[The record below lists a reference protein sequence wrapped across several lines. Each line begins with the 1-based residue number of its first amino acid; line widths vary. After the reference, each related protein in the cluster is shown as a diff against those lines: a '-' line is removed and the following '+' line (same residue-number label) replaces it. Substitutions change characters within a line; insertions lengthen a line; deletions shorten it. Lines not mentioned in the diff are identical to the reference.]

1 MSQGKL
7 IVIEGGDSS
16 GKATQ
21 TALLV
26 DALESEG
33 RLVEHIDFPRY
44 QDNRIGSLIKECLD
58 GKHGD
63 FINTD
68 PRLAS
73 ILYAADRR
81 ESLPQIRSW
90 LDAGK
95 VVVLDRYTSANLL
108 HQGAK
113 IKDLEERKN
122 ILQWIYNLEHKIM
135 NLPVPDVLF
144 YLNVPAATRF
154 ELMKKKGRV
163 LDVAEE
169 SAQHQ
174 MAVDEAAEDMLKVYP
189 NSVSIT
195 CIEGEDLLSP
205 EIISEKIT
213 SQVTNL
219 LQ

>member
-1 MSQGKL
+1 
-7 IVIEGGDSS
+7 
-16 GKATQ
+16 
-21 TALLV
+21 
-26 DALESEG
+26 
-33 RLVEHIDFPRY
+33 
-44 QDNRIGSLIKECLD
+44 
-58 GKHGD
+58 
-63 FINTD
+63 
-68 PRLAS
+68 
-73 ILYAADRR
+73 
-81 ESLPQIRSW
+81 
-90 LDAGK
+90 
-95 VVVLDRYTSANLL
+95 
-108 HQGAK
+108 
-113 IKDLEERKN
+113 
-122 ILQWIYNLEHKIM
+122 M